1 MDDPV
6 GVADELSQLYL
17 RYLDSALP
25 LRDDR
30 LMQERRRLFA
40 EPGVLFREPLLEL
53 LPRYEETE
61 TLAEACTRLG
71 LAAELAHFAARGLF
85 PAERRLYR
93 HQSDA
98 LEAVLKERRLAVL
111 GGWEQ
116 TEWISGLVD

>member
-40 EPGVLFREPLLEL
+40 EPGVLFREPLLEM
-53 LPRYEETE
+53 LPRY
-61 TLAEACTRLG
+61 
-71 LAAELAHFAARGLF
+71 
-85 PAERRLYR
+85 
-93 HQSDA
+93 
-98 LEAVLKERRLAVL
+98 
-111 GGWEQ
+111 
-116 TEWISGLVD
+116 